1 MSLSSANEQTPLYER
16 PADLLQRL
24 IRFDTTNPPGNE
36 RECVEWIDGLL
47 REGGYETATFAKD
60 PERPNL
66 LARLKGRDQ
75 APALLLY
82 GHADVV
88 PTEGQTWRHP
98 PFEGKN
104 VDGWVWGRGALD
116 MKGGVAMML
125 AAFLRAKAEGLTPPG
140 DVLFLV
146 VSDEESGG
154 DYGAKFLVEEHARL
168 FDGVRYAIGEF
179 GGFTLY
185 LGRRRFYPI
194 QVAEKQLCFLRATV
208 RGPGGH
214 GALPLRGGA
223 MAKLARLLGRLD
235 RRRLPVHVTPAAR
248 RFFETMA
255 DASPFPTGTILRGLL
270 DPRLTDR
277 TLALL
282 GDKGRAFDPMLHNTV
297 NATIVRGGA
306 KINVI
311 PSEVTVEMDGRLLPG
326 YTPTDMIAE
335 LRRLVGADVEF
346 EVIRHDPGPPEPDMG
361 LFDTLAGILREAD
374 PDGIP
379 VPLLFPAITDARFF
393 ARLGIQTYG
402 FLPMK
407 LPKDFNFNQTVHAA
421 DERIPAEAL
430 GFGADT
436 IYEALQ
442 RFGGDVLGSS
452 G

>member
-1 MSLSSANEQTPLYER
+1 MSLSSTNEQAPFYER
-16 PADLLQRL
+16 PAELLQQL
-24 IRFDTTNPPGNE
+24 IRFNTTNPPGNE
-36 RECVEWIDGLL
+36 RECVKWIDELL
-47 REGGYETATFAKD
+47 RDGGYETKIFTKD

-66 LARLKGRDQ
+66 LARLEGRGE
-75 APALLLY
+75 APSLLLY
-82 GHADVV
+82 GHVDVV
-88 PTEGQTWRHP
+88 PVEGQNWQHP

-140 DVLFLV
+140 DVLLLV
-146 VSDEESGG
+146 LSDEESGG
-154 DYGAKFLVEEHARL
+154 DYGAKYLVEEHAHL
-168 FDGVRYAIGEF
+168 FDGVRYALGEF

-185 LGRRRFYPI
+185 VGRRRFYPI
-194 QVAEKQLCFLRATV
+194 QVAEKQLCFLRAVV

-223 MAKLARLLGRLD
+223 MAKLARLLNRLD

-255 DASPFPTGTILRGLL
+255 AASPFPTGTILRGLL

-277 TLALL
+277 MLDLL
-282 GDKGRAFDPMLHNTV
+282 RSKGRAFDPMLHNTV
-297 NATIVRGGA
+297 NATIVRGGE

-311 PSEVTVEMDGRLLPG
+311 PSEVTVELDGRLLPG
-326 YTPTDMIAE
+326 YTPTDVIAE
-335 LRRLVGADVEF
+335 LRRLVGDEVEF
-346 EVIRHDPGPPEPDMG
+346 EVVRHDPGPSAEPDMG

-379 VPLLFPAITDARFF
+379 VPLLFPAITDGRFF
-393 ARLGIQTYG
+393 SRLGIQTYG
-402 FLPMK
+402 FLPMQ
-407 LPKDFNFNQTVHAA
+407 LPADFNFNETVHAA

-430 GFGADT
+430 DFGAAA
-436 IYEALQ
+436 IYKVLR
-442 RFGGDVLGSS
+442 RFGPA
-452 G
+452 